1 MWAYSSRGRSAS
13 AYATFRYDADA
24 LGIDRALCADALA
37 LHAALLERTIT

>member
-1 MWAYSSRGRSAS
+1 MWAYSSRGWSAS

-24 LGIDRALCADALA
+24 LGINPALCADALA